1 MLCYIML
8 SSTEARIFFAKA
20 KKYIAI
26 FFALLILSASEF
38 MHAGVFRRVRKR
50 VPAKVQNILC

>member
-26 FFALLILSASEF
+26 FLHF
-38 MHAGVFRRVRKR
+38 
-50 VPAKVQNILC
+50 